1 MLPPRPLRAL
11 SQTQVPRG
19 TCVISQSAV
28 PGLKELCPPAGL
40 PGAGR
45 LPSLPRHT
53 PSWHRTPAQQHGG
66 QKRAGLTPQLSRV
79 LGKRT
84 SERSAADP
92 RSTRVPGEPGGA
104 ASTGRFVKPWG

>member
-19 TCVISQSAV
+19 TRVISQSAV
-28 PGLKELCPPAGL
+28 PGLKELCSPAGL

-66 QKRAGLTPQLSRV
+66 QKRAGLTPQLS
-79 LGKRT
+79 
-84 SERSAADP
+84 P
-92 RSTRVPGEPGGA
+92 RPWEENFRAQRCWSSLHQSPG
-104 ASTGRFVKPWG
+104 